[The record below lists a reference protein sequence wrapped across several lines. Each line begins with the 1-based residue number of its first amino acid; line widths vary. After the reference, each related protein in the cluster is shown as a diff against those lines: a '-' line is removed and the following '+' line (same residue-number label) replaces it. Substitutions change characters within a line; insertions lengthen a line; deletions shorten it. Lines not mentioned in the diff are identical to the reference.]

1 MNAATTR
8 AVAQLASVD
17 PILRR
22 LIDRIGPCRLKIDRR
37 REPWETLVRAVAS
50 QQLHTRA
57 AANIIGRVAMLVPGQ
72 AFPQPRDL
80 VEFDANV
87 LRGCGLS
94 AAKTAAVHDIARRAL
109 DGFVPAR
116 RAALALSNEELIAR
130 LVQIRGIGRWTVE
143 MLLIF
148 NLGRPDVLPVDD
160 FGVREGWRVTAGL
173 ATQPRPRELAAIG
186 ERWAP
191 YRSTA
196 AWYLWRSRD
205 PAPPAASAAPRVARR
220 GARSTR
226 TATG

>member
-8 AVAQLASVD
+8 AVAHLGSTD

-22 LIDRIGPCRLKIDRR
+22 LIDRIGPCRLRIDRR

-57 AANIIGRVAMLVPGQ
+57 AANIIGRVAGLVPGQ
-72 AFPQPRDL
+72 AFPQPADL
-80 VEFDANV
+80 VQFDESV

-94 AAKTAAVHDIARRAL
+94 AAKTTAVRDIARRTL

-160 FGVREGWRVTAGL
+160 FAVREGWRVSAGL
-173 ATQPRPRELAAIG
+173 ETQPRPRELAEIG
-186 ERWAP
+186 KPWAP

-205 PAPPAASAAPRVARR
+205 AAPPAKPAERR
-220 GARSTR
+220 KRA
-226 TATG
+226 